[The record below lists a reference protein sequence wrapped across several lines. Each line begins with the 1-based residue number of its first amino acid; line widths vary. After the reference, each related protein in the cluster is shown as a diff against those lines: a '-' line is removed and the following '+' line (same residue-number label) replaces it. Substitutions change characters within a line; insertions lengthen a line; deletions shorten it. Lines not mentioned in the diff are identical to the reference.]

1 MSIKTALPMVVISLV
16 LMTSGGAALAQ
27 EIYLELR
34 PTDTLKATDWT
45 GTSQSTPQLS
55 VDHTPLVANA
65 GTVYSPQADA
75 CVCTNLNAVTVICED
90 CDRETRV
97 DFCHTHDRACQDAA
111 LLGGIREHDTFFC
124 TTLAE

>member
-1 MSIKTALPMVVISLV
+1 MSIKTALPIVVTTLV

-45 GTSQSTPQLS
+45 GTSQLS
-55 VDHTPLVANA
+55 VDHTPLAANA
-65 GTVYSPQADA
+65 GPVYSPPADA
-75 CVCTNLNAVTVICED
+75 CVCTNLNAVTVICKD

-97 DFCHTHDRACQDAA
+97 DLCHTHDRACQDAA